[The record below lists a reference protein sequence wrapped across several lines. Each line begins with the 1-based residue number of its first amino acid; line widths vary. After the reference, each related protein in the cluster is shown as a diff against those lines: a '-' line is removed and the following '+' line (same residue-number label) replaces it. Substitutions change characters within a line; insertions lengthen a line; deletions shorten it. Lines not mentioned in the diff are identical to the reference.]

1 MGVDLVRD
9 GDAWRTLRH
18 RHRVRMNGHCDGA
31 RYTTAEVCALAT
43 AQAAELRA
51 RADGAAAER
60 AALRAQAEAACAQ
73 SVAREAQQRADAA
86 ALDLGQQPPGQQQQ
100 VQRELLIEQHAA
112 CALACPA

>member
-86 ALDLGQQPPGQQQQ
+86 ALDT
-100 VQRELLIEQHAA
+100 VARAMEAA
-112 CALACPA
+112 